1 MLRIRKTSNLRQ
13 APKGV
18 DTALP
23 FRSPQSV
30 DTACMKY
37 YYKNKKDFE
46 NLNLECEDRPW
57 EGDFNDAKDYSP
69 AKMEKYINKYF
80 IFDKSPF
87 KFEKDYQNKTMDKL
101 CNTKSFELNPS
112 QKFLGMFINN
122 NTDFTGVLV
131 NHGLGSGKTTTSII
145 IGEAMKSHG
154 FVDGQ
159 MVKLKGRSPFKVFIV
174 APKNVQEQFIQ
185 EIVGSIKKG
194 VIQSA
199 TAACV
204 ISTDSGEG
212 YRQFYVGSQNADG
225 TYHYGPLRE
234 LEELEK
240 RDPKNPRII
249 LLKDEIRASVSTVY
263 EIMTHDRFL
272 NQIMKTVEKNGVYA
286 AEPIFTNKLNINND
300 YFHSPNS
307 LLIIDEI
314 HTLVREYSDKAGSN
328 YRKLYH
334 TLMFYA
340 RQRENGLP
348 AMKIVLLTGTPI
360 YDNPHEAA
368 LILNL
373 LRPRMP
379 FPTSKDKFKEL
390 FITKEGDMKN
400 KELFKYMCSGYV
412 SYFKGGNPN
421 GFPFRRNH
429 MLYHRMKNEQE
440 ASYISSFTHE
450 FEKERKL
457 LKTTTR
463 EDEEKPST
471 YYQLSTQKCNIAY
484 PTKQLKYASA
494 KKEPKGANEVRGRS
508 PIGPKGPKKKRT
520 IIMLDTAEPFRRL
533 KFGEDDEDDEDVED
547 VEDVEDEEVKN
558 KPKHITMFSRYLK
571 SIGSFDAV
579 RAQTK
584 FAPTDAVLRTVLD
597 EAEKWS
603 LKFAKI
609 VQLIHKTP
617 GPVFIYTRYVGH
629 GILGIVSIL
638 NALGWNFLN
647 SAGGERSYAVWSPGA
662 LSSLGLIDGL
672 ISIEPNQQDSYIKR
686 MKSIFNSPENK
697 DGSLCKVLISNVVE
711 GISLRR
717 VTQVHVCEPWW
728 NMSEMEQ
735 IVARAIRF
743 CSHSDIPDK
752 YVDVY
757 YHASA
762 LKSYPKKDPHIA
774 KFAGNSSLS
783 WLTINQQMYLTAIR
797 KQTLNNQFEQAMK
810 ESAIDCTLNK
820 YGNIVRLEKVTMQGP
835 LSVENLYYDRT
846 TNSYYS
852 VERLRSE
859 PRILIRGVDLNY
871 GEKIWPATKL
881 VYNNMDITQAIIKDT
896 AEPYP
901 STRSV
906 DTAELPKAPS
916 TRSVDTAELP
926 KAPSTRSVDEQSNRR
941 RRSLGDTTKPS
952 DFVRRNA
959 STEAAK
965 PLLAIDLSII
975 IPENI
980 KCSAARSAN
989 FEELFHS
996 AILRGEEPSAWKYCY
1011 DSYRKNALLPQLI
1024 LKYNLYE
1031 WGIGGKF
1038 MDCLYNGLLDPTKY
1052 NLSKTEEKKLENFLI
1067 SKEARLNNTQRY
1079 KDILAKNK
1087 INQTLINSLNYPQL
1101 EILAKDTKQLRRFG
1115 RRR

>member
-13 APKGV
+13 APQSV

-37 YYKNKKDFE
+37 YYKNKEDFDR
-46 NLNLECEDRPW
+46 LNLECEDRPW

-69 AKMEKYINKYF
+69 EKMEKYINKYF

-122 NTDFTGVLV
+122 NTDFTGILV

-212 YRQFYVGSQNADG
+212 YRQFYVGSQNANG

-240 RDPKNPRII
+240 RNPKNPRII
-249 LLKDEIRASVSTVY
+249 LLKDKIRASVSTVY

-421 GFPFRRNH
+421 GFPFRRNY
-429 MLYHRMKNEQE
+429 MLYHRMRNEQE

-494 KKEPKGANEVRGRS
+494 KKEPERPKGANEVRGRS
-508 PIGPKGPKKKRT
+508 PIGPKGPKEPKKKRT
-520 IIMLDTAEPFRRL
+520 TIMLDAPQDTRRFASTETALPFRRL
-533 KFGEDDEDDEDVED
+533 KFGEDDDVED
-547 VEDVEDEEVKN
+547 DDVEDEEVKN

-579 RAQTK
+579 
-584 FAPTDAVLRTVLD
+584 LD

-609 VQLIHKTP
+609 VRLIYKTP

-820 YGNIVRLEKVTMQGP
+820 YGNIVRLEKITMQGP

-852 VERLRSE
+852 VEAASRLRSTPE

-881 VYNNMDITQAIIKDT
+881 VYNNMDITQAIIKD
-896 AEPYP
+896 
-901 STRSV
+901 
-906 DTAELPKAPS
+906 
-916 TRSVDTAELP
+916 
-926 KAPSTRSVDEQSNRR
+926 EQSGLDRR
-941 RRSLGDTTKPS
+941 RRSLDDMAKPLRREPNGSQTKFAREPNGS
-952 DFVRRNA
+952 QTKFAREPNGSQA
-959 STEAAK
+959 SAEK

-980 KCSAARSAN
+980 KCSDQNNLPAARSAN
-989 FEELFHS
+989 FEELFHG

-1052 NLSKTEEKKLENFLI
+1052 NLSKIEEKKLENFLI
-1067 SKEARLNNTQRY
+1067 SKQARLNNTQRY

-1087 INQTLINSLNYPQL
+1087 INQTLIDSLNYPQL